1 MEVSTKLC
9 ARLFPHE
16 FVMQAACKSSC
27 LGTAADDGQDCAF
40 KFSRSL
46 RDIPVDR
53 PETQP
58 HLWPVALAAALLC
71 AACWAAIRI
80 YRKTRTST

>member
-1 MEVSTKLC
+1 MDVSTKLC

-27 LGTAADDGQDCAF
+27 LAAAPDDGQECAF

-46 RDIPVDR
+46 REIPYDR
-53 PETQP
+53 PEPQP
-58 HLWPVALAAALLC
+58 QLWSVALAAALLC
-71 AACWAAIRI
+71 AVGWAAIRI
-80 YRKTRTST
+80 YRKTRTS

>member
-27 LGTAADDGQDCAF
+27 LGAAADDGQECAF

-46 RDIPVDR
+46 REIPVDR

-58 HLWPVALAAALLC
+58 QLWPVALAAALLC

-80 YRKTRTST
+80 YRKRTSS